1 MRNRTCAVVAAAVAA
16 MAFTGCQQP
25 TQETP
30 NQPQARLLA
39 AQNADLQKQLEAR
52 QAEINTLQKKYTQ
65 ELRVRDQ
72 ELIRC
77 KVRIEA
83 LQQEL
88 KKGIDQ
94 RVGTI
99 TARVLDE
106 NAKLRQEIE
115 QLKAQ
120 VEKLKAAPPKE
131 GS

>member
-1 MRNRTCAVVAAAVAA
+1 MRNRICGIMAVTVATVLL
-16 MAFTGCQQP
+16 TGCQQS
-25 TQETP
+25 QEAP
-30 NQPQARLLA
+30 NQQQARLLA

-52 QAEINTLQKKYTQ
+52 QAEIKVMQEKHTR
-65 ELRVRDQ
+65 ELRLRDQ

-77 KVRIEA
+77 KVRIDA
-83 LQQEL
+83 LQQEI

-115 QLKAQ
+115 QLKAEI
-120 VEKLKAAPPKE
+120 EKLKAAPAKE
-131 GS
+131 GK

>member
-1 MRNRTCAVVAAAVAA
+1 MRNGTLCTMA
-16 MAFTGCQQP
+16 MVTVTFFSGCQQP
-25 TQETP
+25 AQDVP
-30 NQPQARLLA
+30 NQQQARLLA

-52 QAEINTLQKKYTQ
+52 QAEINALQKKHTQ

-77 KVRIEA
+77 KVRIDA

-120 VEKLKAAPPKE
+120 IEKLKAAPPKE
-131 GS
+131 GK

>member
-1 MRNRTCAVVAAAVAA
+1 MRNGMLCTLAVVAAVV
-16 MAFTGCQQP
+16 FTGCQQ
-25 TQETP
+25 QRAAP
-30 NQPQARLLA
+30 NQQQARLLA
-39 AQNADLQKQLEAR
+39 AQNAELQRQLEVR
-52 QAEINTLQKKYTQ
+52 QAEVNALLKKHTQ

-77 KVRIEA
+77 KVRIDA
-83 LQQEL
+83 LQQEI

-94 RVGTI
+94 RVKTI

-120 VEKLKAAPPKE
+120 IEKLKAAPAKE
-131 GS
+131 GSS

>member
-1 MRNRTCAVVAAAVAA
+1 MRNRTCGIVAA
-16 MAFTGCQQP
+16 MVAATFFAGCQQP
-25 TQETP
+25 QQAP
-30 NQPQARLLA
+30 NQQQARLLA

-52 QAEINTLQKKYTQ
+52 QAQIDTLQKKHAQ
-65 ELRVRDQ
+65 ELRLRDQ

-77 KVRIEA
+77 KVRIDA
-83 LQQEL
+83 LQQEI
-88 KKGIDQ
+88 KTGIDQ
-94 RVGTI
+94 RVQTI

-120 VEKLKAAPPKE
+120 VEKLKAAGAKE

>member
-1 MRNRTCAVVAAAVAA
+1 MRNRTCGLVAALAA
-16 MAFTGCQQP
+16 ALAFTGCQQP
-25 TQETP
+25 TQEAP
-30 NQPQARLLA
+30 NQQQARLLA
-39 AQNADLQKQLEAR
+39 AQNADLQKQLEA
-52 QAEINTLQKKYTQ
+52 QQTQINALQKKYTQ

-72 ELIRC
+72 ELIRRQ
-77 KVRIEA
+77 VRIDA

-115 QLKAQ
+115 QLKTEI
-120 VEKLKAAPPKE
+120 EKLKATPAKE